1 MLLDHL
7 ISKLLYYRI
16 QTFFNEYLPMLHA
29 PQPASRAD
37 QTLSHNMKLLA
48 HHELAGFGGLGEGM
62 SMQMTSDGRRI
73 LWLAHESAPKNFS
86 GVDVT
91 DPINPKLIVQTELPH
106 MKLRSN
112 SLDVVGDIMVVA
124 YQASTVGIKPAGV
137 DIFDV
142 STPETP
148 RLLSHFDCS
157 GPYSRGVH
165 AVWFVD
171 GKYVHMSSGAS
182 DFQPRNPLDDQF
194 YRILDISDPTK
205 PVEVGRWW
213 YPGTR
218 EGDEAPPPPRLP
230 KQFDTGFRTHN
241 TNVFPERPD
250 RAFVGY
256 IDGGA
261 VVLDISDMSNIKVV
275 SQWNHSPPFNGFTHT
290 VLPLFDRGLWI
301 VSDECV
307 QDNGADWPKLVWVV
321 DARNEG
327 NPVPI
332 GTFPAPSFE
341 AFAKRGG
348 RFGAHNLHENLP
360 GPTSFRSDTII
371 VGSFFN
377 AGVRVYDTSNPYQ
390 VQEIAY
396 FVPGAPKLSP
406 AGAIQLNDVY
416 VDDRR
421 IVYTVDRFTGGLY
434 ILEMNI

>member
-1 MLLDHL
+1 ML
-7 ISKLLYYRI
+7 
-16 QTFFNEYLPMLHA
+16 QA
-29 PQPASRAD
+29 PHPAGRAD
-37 QTLSHNMKLLA
+37 QTLSLNMKLLA
-48 HHELAGFGGLGEGM
+48 QHELAGFGGLGEGM
-62 SMQMTSDGRRI
+62 AMQLTGDGRRI
-73 LWLAHESAPKNFS
+73 MWLAHEGAPKNFS

-91 DPINPKLIVQTELPH
+91 DPRKPKLIVQTDLPH
-106 MKLRSN
+106 AKVRSN
-112 SLDVVGDIMVVA
+112 SLDVVGNIMVVA
-124 YQASTVGIKPAGV
+124 YQTQVVGLKPAGV
-137 DIFDV
+137 DLFDI
-142 STPETP
+142 SIPESP
-148 RLLSHFDCS
+148 RLISHFDCS
-157 GPYSRGVH
+157 GPHSRGVH

-171 GKYVHMSSGAS
+171 GKTIHMSAGAS
-182 DFQPRNPLDDQF
+182 DFVPTNPLDDQF
-194 YRILDISDPTK
+194 YRILDVSNLAK

-218 EGDEAPPPPRLP
+218 VGDSAPPPPRLP
-230 KQFDTGFRTHN
+230 APFDMGFRTHN

-250 RAFVGY
+250 RAYVGY

-261 VVLDISDMSNIKVV
+261 LVLVIGDLSNIKVV

-307 QDNGADWPKLVWVV
+307 LDNGADWPKLVWVV
-321 DARNEG
+321 DARNEA

-332 GTFPAPSFE
+332 STFPAPPVE

-360 GPTSFRSDTII
+360 GPASFRSDTII
-371 VGSFFN
+371 VGTFFN
-377 AGVRVYDTSNPYQ
+377 AGVRVYDTSNPFA

-396 FVPGAPKLSP
+396 YVPGAPKLSP
-406 AGAIQLNDVY
+406 AGAIQLNDVF
-416 VDDRR
+416 VDERR

>member
-1 MLLDHL
+1 
-7 ISKLLYYRI
+7 
-16 QTFFNEYLPMLHA
+16 MLHNTN
-29 PQPASRAD
+29 PAGRAD
-37 QTLSHNMKLLA
+37 QTLSLNMKLLA
-48 HHELAGFGGLGEGM
+48 HHELDGFGGLGEGM
-62 SMQMTSDGRRI
+62 AMQLTDDGRRI

-91 DPINPKLIVQTELPH
+91 DPRSPRLIVQTELPH
-106 MKLRSN
+106 MQLRSN
-112 SLDVVGDIMVVA
+112 SLDVVGNIMAVA
-124 YQASTVGIKPAGV
+124 YQASAVGIKPAGMDLF
-137 DIFDV
+137 DISV
-142 STPETP
+142 PEKP

-157 GPYSRGVH
+157 GPHSRGVH

-171 GKYVHMSSGAS
+171 GKYVHMAAGAS
-182 DFQPRNPLDDQF
+182 DFTPRNPLDDQF
-194 YRILDISDPTK
+194 YRIIDVSDPTR
-205 PVEVGRWW
+205 PFEAGRWW
-213 YPGTR
+213 FPGTR
-218 EGDEAPPPPRLP
+218 EGDEAPAPPRLP
-230 KQFDTGFRTHN
+230 AQFDTGFRTHN

-261 VVLDISDMSNIKVV
+261 VVLDIADMSNIKVV

-321 DARNEG
+321 DARSEA

-332 GTFPAPSFE
+332 GTFPAPPFE
-341 AFAKRGG
+341 SFAKRGG

-360 GPTSFRSDTII
+360 GPASFRSDTLII
-371 VGSFFN
+371 GSFFN
-377 AGVRVYDTSNPYQ
+377 AGVRVYDTTDPYR
-390 VQEIAY
+390 VEEVAY

-416 VDDRR
+416 VDERR

-434 ILEMNI
+434 ILEMTI